1 VSLVQYHPDFSY
13 VIGLEPTHSLLLSS
27 SETSKNPF
35 FHEACVYLPEHE
47 ELYVTSNILQS
58 SSGSQ
63 LPVILISKL
72 KLRRTGSGGDGAVE
86 QVEWSKLR
94 PPANMPMPASGAAF
108 SDGMLFCSQGTLAPG
123 SGGLFYMPRGRPPQ
137 AVVTEYFGR
146 DFNSLHDVAVYHSS
160 TEESGNGDG
169 NGNGDGENSGGRN
182 SRRSS
187 GDGGAE
193 DDGGSGGAVS
203 FWFTDP
209 CHGFEQDFRKKPQ
222 LPCHVYRFDP
232 ETGDLRVVA
241 DGLGRPTGLCF
252 SPDGRTVYV
261 TDSDAV
267 HGDGNQDPTRQVV
280 PRRSLA
286 LQHLIPAAGDSNQ

>member
-1 VSLVQYHPDFSY
+1 MIGPD
-13 VIGLEPTHSLLLSS
+13 PTHSLLLSS
-27 SETSKNPF
+27 SETSRNPF
-35 FHEACVYLPEHE
+35 FHEACIYLPEHE

-58 SSGSQ
+58 SSSSQ

-72 KLRRTGSGGDGAVE
+72 KLRRGGGGPDAAVE

-94 PPANMPMPASGAAF
+94 PPSNMPMPSSGAAF

-137 AVVTEYFGR
+137 AVVTEFFGR
-146 DFNSLHDVAVYHSS
+146 DFNSLHDVALRHHPPDDPA
-160 TEESGNGDG
+160 GDG
-169 NGNGDGENSGGRN
+169 AGRGAERGRRRRSGSSGG
-182 SRRSS
+182 
-187 GDGGAE
+187 GGG
-193 DDGGSGGAVS
+193 GGSDAGGGGGGGVS

-252 SPDGRTVYV
+252 APDGATLYV

-267 HGDGNQDPTRQVV
+267 HGDGNQDATRCVPAPTYLV
-280 PRRSLA
+280 PFSLPLPLKSPRFA
-286 LQHLIPAAGDSNQ
+286 WAPATGFA